1 MSRYHP
7 YSKEFESFFRKW
19 YTPVYYRALDWVED
33 EEVAKDLVSELFADV
48 WSSYGQI
55 RQYRMPAYLFTAIR
69 NKSINYLE
77 HQKVER
83 KYQAEYLRRKEEVIG
98 DSELLER
105 QMAQIEQVIGSQTPL
120 TRLVFEQCC
129 YEGKSYQ
136 QMAEMLNVS
145 VSAIHKHVSK
155 MMAALRA
162 ALLSK

>member
-1 MSRYHP
+1 MSKYHA
-7 YSKEFESFFRKW
+7 YSKEFESLFRKW

-69 NKSINYLE
+69 NKSINHLE
-77 HQKVER
+77 HLKVER
-83 KYQAEYLRRKEEVIG
+83 NYQTEYLRMKQEVIG

-105 QMAQIEQVIGSQTPL
+105 RMELMEQVIGSQTPL

-136 QMAEMLNVS
+136 QVAEMLDVS